1 MLVDIV
7 GNSIRILRKAQ
18 NMSLEDLAYLCGL
31 DVSHLGKIERGQHNP
46 TLETLRKIAASF
58 KMNLS
63 ELIRAGLDDGP
74 DIIDTFISALFPS
87 INLHHLAMY
96 DPLLLLDNLGRI
108 VLEKLTLL
116 DIERSA
122 FGAELDTVYSLVKSY
137 MSTPCWA
144 VIFPMGYPHVLGI
157 ILLLLK
163 TYAAIERRLKGSST
177 PLTKCRYPSANFLMP
192 LRTLHKDTCGY
203 ANLF

>member
-137 MSTPCWA
+137 MDDP
-144 VIFPMGYPHVLGI
+144 VLGRYI
-157 ILLLLK
+157 SYGISARFGNNIVTIK
-163 TYAAIERRLKGSST
+163 DICCNREEIERLVNSFNKMQISECQFPDAVEDFAQG
-177 PLTKCRYPSANFLMP
+177 Y
-192 LRTLHKDTCGY
+192 LRVR
-203 ANLF
+203 